1 MATYNTVRLMDYS
14 NKFKEFE
21 LAAALYPGMMVE
33 LNSSGNVAAASE
45 GSTNPQK
52 MFLFERE
59 LLGEGLNTEIPSGE
73 KAQVWYPLPGDEVY
87 AVLADGENVSIGDSL
102 APDGTGKLQAATNS
116 AAGDAVAIAQEA
128 LDLSG
133 SSGAESE
140 GPLGDYSKRIRA
152 EVL

>member
-21 LAAALYPGMMVE
+21 LATAMYAGMHVE
-33 LNSSGNVAAASE
+33 RDSNGKVTTSTE
-45 GSTNPQK
+45 GATNPQR

-59 LLGEGLNTEIPSGE
+59 LLGEEMDTEIASGE
-73 KAQVWYPLPGDEVY
+73 RAQVWFPLPGDEVY
-87 AVLADGENVSIGDSL
+87 AILADGENVSIGDQL
-102 APDGTGKLQAATNS
+102 APDGNGKLQAATNS
-116 AAGDAVAIAQEA
+116 AAGDPVAVALEA

-140 GPLGDYSKRIRA
+140 GPLGDYSKRIHV